1 MRLLAWAK
9 RTTGPVV
16 GGALEGGRYTTGRIE
31 SMGRAGT
38 YPVLHG
44 KEYTNMAQN
53 VALQTLIDGLND
65 DLAGEYNA
73 IISYIQYSARVTGPY
88 RPQLVQF
95 LQAEIPDEQRHAQYL
110 ADKIASLGGVPVVEP
125 RPVKTSDHTREMLH
139 FIYEAE
145 AQTVE
150 NYRTRIEQAEAA
162 GELGLKVQLEE
173 MLADETTH
181 RDETKKMLD
190 GWA

>member
-1 MRLLAWAK
+1 MTQEQTLK
-9 RTTGPVV
+9 
-16 GGALEGGRYTTGRIE
+16 
-31 SMGRAGT
+31 
-38 YPVLHG
+38 
-44 KEYTNMAQN
+44 
-53 VALQTLIDGLND
+53 TLIDGLND

-110 ADKIASLGGVPVVEP
+110 ADKIASLGGTPVVEP

-150 NYRTRIEQAEAA
+150 NYRERIDQAEAA
-162 GELGLKVQLEE
+162 GEIGLKVQLEE
-173 MLADETTH
+173 MLSDETTH